1 MIIVMIHDD
10 REAFIIIIIIIIIS
24 MIIVIIHGDREAVAA
39 VISRQRGGYIRV
51 EYPLVGLDI
60 LFDFNYISMD
70 VSSQC
75 HMTHQYVR
83 EFTVSYN
90 TSLWT

>member
-10 REAFIIIIIIIIIS
+10 REAFIIIIVIIIVIIIIIIIIS

-75 HMTHQYVR
+75 HITHQY
-83 EFTVSYN
+83 
-90 TSLWT
+90 WT